1 MRSPLAPVL
10 ANFFTGYYEKERLN
24 YDGVTP
30 SHYTRYVNIF
40 SVFIS
45 HDQANRFFSFNNSR
59 HINVKFTMETE
70 VNKVIPF
77 LDVLIDNCNNILNA
91 TTYHKST
98 YSGLLLNFDSFTS
111 PFYITSL
118 IKCLIVR
125 PYKINNIWASFHN
138 DVTKIKETSY
148 FDKVHSNSDQWS
160 EKRVFTNFHILE
172 NVLNKFTKKL
182 SKICKQFCKDA
193 NLKIVFT
200 SFKINNYFS
209 AKDKTPYFLSLF

>member
-10 ANFFTGYYEKERLN
+10 ANFFTGYYEKERLSN

-30 SHYTRYVNIF
+30 SHYTRYVNDIF
-40 SVFIS
+40 SVFNS
-45 HDQANRFFSFNNSR
+45 HDEANPFFSYNNSR
-59 HINVKFTMETE
+59 HPNVKFTMEIE

-111 PFYITSL
+111 PFYKKSL
-118 IKCLIVR
+118 IKCLIDR

-138 DVTKIKETSY
+138 DVTKIKETLKRNS
-148 FDKVHSNSDQWS
+148 FTPFLIDKI
-160 EKRVFTNFHILE
+160 T
-172 NVLNKFTKKL
+172 VLFR
-182 SKICKQFCKDA
+182 Q
-193 NLKIVFT
+193 
-200 SFKINNYFS
+200 S
-209 AKDKTPYFLSLF
+209 A